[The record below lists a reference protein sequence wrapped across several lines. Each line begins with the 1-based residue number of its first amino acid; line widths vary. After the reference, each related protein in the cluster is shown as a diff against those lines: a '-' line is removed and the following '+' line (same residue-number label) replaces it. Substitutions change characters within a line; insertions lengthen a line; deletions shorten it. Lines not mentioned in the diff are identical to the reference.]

1 MGRSMDR
8 MLWIWTLRSNMLM
21 EYVSL
26 TIVPP
31 SWYVLTSMERHG
43 VAQL

>member
-8 MLWIWTLRSNMLM
+8 MLRIWTLRSNMLM

-26 TIVPP
+26 TTVPP
-31 SWYVLTSMERHG
+31 SWYVLTSNERDG